1 MDKPPEKGKNKL
13 RGDIMDTNS
22 LFKIS
27 YGLFVIIAKEGGFDN
42 GCIIN
47 TFSQITNTPNRV
59 AAIVN
64 KTNKTAD
71 MIRKTGVFNVSTLS
85 ESANFDVIKNFG
97 FQSGNDVNKFVDFTD
112 VERGSNGLLYLSKY
126 SNSYF
131 SCKVIDTVDFDT
143 HYMFVA
149 DLEDAQ
155 ILNDEK
161 SVTYDDYYNK
171 IKPKPEEKVK
181 GYRCKICGYVYEG
194 EILPD
199 NYICPLCKHGP
210 DDFEKIV

>member
-1 MDKPPEKGKNKL
+1 MNKNA
-13 RGDIMDTNS
+13 

-27 YGLFVIIAKEGGFDN
+27 YGLYVLFAKEGSFDN

-59 AAIVN
+59 AVVVN
-64 KTNKTAD
+64 KANKTAD
-71 MIRKTGVFNVSTLS
+71 MIRKTGLFNVSTIS
-85 ESANFDVIKNFG
+85 ESANFDVFQSFG

-112 VERGSNGLLYLSKY
+112 VKRAEDGILYLSKY

-131 SCKVIDTVDFDT
+131 SCKVVDTVDFGT
-143 HYMFVA
+143 HYMFVG
-149 DLEDAQ
+149 DLDDAE

-161 SVTYDDYYNK
+161 SVTYDDYHAR
-171 IKPKPEEKVK
+171 IKPKPESNVK
-181 GYRCKICGYVYEG
+181 GYRCLICGYVYEG
-194 EILPD
+194 EELPD

-210 DDFEKIV
+210 DDFEKIYD

>member
-1 MDKPPEKGKNKL
+1 MNTDA
-13 RGDIMDTNS
+13 

-27 YGLFVIIAKEGGFDN
+27 YGLFVLIARENDFDN

-85 ESANFDVIKNFG
+85 ESTTFEVIKNFG
-97 FQSGNDVNKFVDFTD
+97 FQRGNDVNKFVEFTD
-112 VERGSNGLLYLSKY
+112 VARSENGLLYLSEF

-131 SCKVIDTVDFDT
+131 SCKVIETVDFGT

-149 DLEDAQ
+149 DLEDAE
-155 ILNDEK
+155 ILNEEN
-161 SVTYDDYYNK
+161 SVTYDDYYGK
-171 IKPKPEEKVK
+171 IKPKPENKVK
-181 GYRCKICGYVYEG
+181 GYRCKICGYIYEG
-194 EILPD
+194 EELPD

-210 DDFEKIV
+210 DDFEKIL